1 MGKIILKVI
10 GMGLSYTFTH
20 GQFLTTK
27 AGNSHYVAP
36 QVIVGKQDQSSDLWH
51 GSVLMH
57 VPLSTKQTSNC
68 E

>member
-1 MGKIILKVI
+1 MGKIIPKVI

-36 QVIVGKQDQSSDLWH
+36 QVIVGKQDQSNDL
-51 GSVLMH
+51 
-57 VPLSTKQTSNC
+57 
-68 E
+68 